1 MTNLIVTHEKVLKIM
16 KLLFLVTS
24 LTVMGETFGF
34 CGSGKGKWFSDERG
48 EYIIVPMKNA
58 PFPHKSREK
67 GYTFENTFYT
77 SATHYSDSS
86 VGILIPANYEKKDT
100 VDLIIHFHGHMN
112 NVKNEIEQF
121 HLRKQ
126 LHEAGRNV
134 IMILPQGPKDVQ
146 DSTCGK
152 MEEPDGLKHLVI
164 EAVDFLYGEG
174 KIKSRKLGRIVL
186 SGHSGGYRPI
196 AFCLDVGGLE
206 DYIKE
211 VYLLD
216 AAYANLSSYSS
227 WAARSGGRLISIF
240 TDHLMGENV
249 EIMSDLQKLGID
261 KFNILLDD
269 DVTTETLRKNHITFI
284 HTKLSHDELVYQTQY
299 LRSFIAA
306 GGFDII
312 R

>member
-1 MTNLIVTHEKVLKIM
+1 MTNLVVTHEKVFKIM
-16 KLLFLVTS
+16 QFLFLMTS
-24 LTVMGETFGF
+24 LTIMDKTGH
-34 CGSGKGKWFSDERG
+34 CSSGRGKWISDGLG
-48 EYIIVPMKNA
+48 EYIIIPMKNA
-58 PFPHKSREK
+58 PFPHKSRGK
-67 GYTFENTFYT
+67 GYTYEDTFYT

-100 VDLIIHFHGHMN
+100 VDLIVHFHGHLN

-121 HLRKQ
+121 HLREQ
-126 LHEAGRNV
+126 LNDAGRNV
-134 IMILPQGPKDVQ
+134 IMILPQGPRDAR
-146 DSTCGK
+146 DSSCGK
-152 MEEPDGLKHLVI
+152 MEEPDGLKNLVI

-216 AAYANLSSYSS
+216 AAYDNLFSYSS
-227 WAARSGGRLISIF
+227 WTARSGGRLISIF
-240 TDHLMGENV
+240 TDHLIGENV
-249 EIMSDLQKLGID
+249 EIMRDLQKLGID
-261 KFNILLDD
+261 KFNVLLDD
-269 DVTTETLRKNHITFI
+269 DVTTEILWKNHITFV
-284 HTKLSHDELVYQTQY
+284 HTKLSHDDLVYKTQY
-299 LRSFIAA
+299 LRSFIES
-306 GGFDII
+306 GGFDKI